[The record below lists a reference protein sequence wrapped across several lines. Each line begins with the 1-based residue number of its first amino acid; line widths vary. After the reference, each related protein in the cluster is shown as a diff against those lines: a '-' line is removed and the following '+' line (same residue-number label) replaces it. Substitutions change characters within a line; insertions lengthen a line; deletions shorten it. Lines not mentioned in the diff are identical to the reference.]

1 MLQFPRVPP
10 WRDLVVRLFMN
21 AHDKAD
27 EDAAFRIQARRAGR
41 AVMWAL
47 RVVAVMFLG
56 LVLCVAGVVFTQS
69 LSPWPWVGV
78 PVGLSGIAVFC
89 YGLWWGMIG
98 RFRCLTCPRMRCAWP
113 HFQRR
118 VGIYVSFSEM
128 RTEGGYWYR
137 SASEWGVYSVIT
149 KQPNKSLQPL
159 EQYGRLRKEHGSVV

>member
-1 MLQFPRVPP
+1 
-10 WRDLVVRLFMN
+10 MN

-98 RFRCLTCPRMRCAWP
+98 RFRCLTCPVCGVRGRISKDEWAYMFHCPKCGRKGDT
-113 HFQRR
+113 
-118 VGIYVSFSEM
+118 GI
-128 RTEGGYWYR
+128 
-137 SASEWGVYSVIT
+137 GVPQSGEST
-149 KQPNKSLQPL
+149 P
-159 EQYGRLRKEHGSVV
+159 